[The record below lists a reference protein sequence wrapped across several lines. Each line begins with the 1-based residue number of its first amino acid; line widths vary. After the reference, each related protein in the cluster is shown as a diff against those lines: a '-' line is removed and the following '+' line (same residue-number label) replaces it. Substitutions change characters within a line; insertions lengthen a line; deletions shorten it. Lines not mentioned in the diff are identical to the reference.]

1 MKKRIAR
8 FALVLL
14 FGFLATNTNIIS
26 NNYTD
31 IVVDKNISLH
41 NSNYQK
47 NHIKNS
53 TNFIVKKTRF
63 SLAYL
68 WHIVTKPIFI
78 LNDTQISFFKLVVSI
93 FIFFLGI
100 FIGGIYKR
108 KIKHLVV
115 HKYNISIYSRTLVA
129 NLGYYFIIV
138 SVFFITLNILGI
150 NLSSLALVAGALS
163 VGVGFGLQNI
173 VSNFVSGIILMF
185 EKSIKVNDYVQL
197 ADGTHGKVLDIRMRS
212 TTISTNDNI
221 DLIVPNQ
228 TFIQN
233 NVINW
238 TMNDNIRRFEI
249 PFDVNYGTKP
259 DFIIKI
265 ILDAVEE
272 SGFSDIVITA
282 ARFTRVVMTS
292 LGDSSVNYS
301 LFVWIQGDEIRHP
314 KRTKSRFLIL
324 IYNACYKYNVEIPFP
339 QLDLHIRSIDKDI
352 SFSIKNENVKE
363 TWRKH

>member
-1 MKKRIAR
+1 MGKIVVSIL
-8 FALVLL
+8 FLLL
-14 FGFLATNTNIIS
+14 FGFSLQAITNVTPKSYNTTIA
-26 NNYTD
+26 N
-31 IVVDKNISLH
+31 KNISTY
-41 NSNYQK
+41 NV
-47 NHIKNS
+47 NHQQNNFKDNTS
-53 TNFIVKKTRF
+53 FIVKKVKI
-63 SLAYL
+63 SAIYL
-68 WHIVTKPIFI
+68 WHIATKPMFTV
-78 LNDTQISFFKLVVSI
+78 NGTQISFFKLVISI
-93 FIFFLGI
+93 LIFFLGF

-108 KIKHLVV
+108 KIQHLVI
-115 HKYNISIYSRTLVA
+115 HKHNISIYARTIVA
-129 NLGYYFIIV
+129 NLGYYFIIT

-163 VGVGFGLQNI
+163 VGIGFGLQNI

-259 DFIIKI
+259 EFIIKI
-265 ILDAVEE
+265 VLDAVEE
-272 SGFSDIVITA
+272 GRFDDVVITST
-282 ARFTRVVMTS
+282 RFTRVLMTS

-301 LFVWIQGDEIRHP
+301 LFVWLKGEEIRHP

-324 IYNACYKYNVEIPFP
+324 IYNTCYKHDVEIPFP
-339 QLDLHIRSIDKDI
+339 QQDLHIRTIDKELL
-352 SFSIKNENVKE
+352 SSLEN
-363 TWRKH
+363 RH